1 MSSLYEFDDTGN
13 TPTNV
18 ADEFVGMTTE
28 EIRRKVEDSAGESI
42 TICMNLTSDFNKSAI
57 LRTHTALGGSDFYIV
72 GKRRFDRRGTVGTH
86 HYSPVH
92 HALTLRPVIDELHAR
107 GYTVYAVDNVPA
119 FEPTPVWDVSFPDR
133 SAFLFGEERNGLSP
147 ESVEECDRSAF
158 IPMNGIAPRSLNV
171 GHAAAIIIGEYARQH
186 RFGMGS

>member
-28 EIRRKVEDSAGESI
+28 EIRRKIEDAAGESV

-72 GKRRFDRRGTVGTH
+72 GKRRFDRRGSVGTH
-86 HYSPVH
+86 HYAPVH
-92 HALTLRPVIDELHAR
+92 HALTLRPVDVELLHDD
-107 GYTVYAVDNVPA
+107 AVHIHIHEVVASPAHEDVGVRFQGLSVFADGNILRDRERHRKVRSSGDNG
-119 FEPTPVWDVSFPDR
+119 WDVS
-133 SAFLFGEERNGLSP
+133 
-147 ESVEECDRSAF
+147 
-158 IPMNGIAPRSLNV
+158 
-171 GHAAAIIIGEYARQH
+171 QH
-186 RFGMGS
+186 RDIPNVRVP